1 MLKEKEPKESKKRT
15 RGVKIVLCLVNR
27 KMKGVGSTAM
37 KEKLNGGEEG
47 AVCGVGMADLGE
59 LPQCCEASLIA
70 SGDFE
75 DAIFFR

>member
-47 AVCGVGMADLGE
+47 RSSVWSWHG
-59 LPQCCEASLIA
+59 
-70 SGDFE
+70 
-75 DAIFFR
+75 